1 MKKVLESH
9 EYEEI
14 EFNNPRQA
22 LTDFENNPK
31 KFDVVISDLT
41 MPEMKGKKL
50 IEKIHALRD
59 DIPCILCTGYSKEL
73 TKHSDS
79 VQGWKA
85 ILIKPIDRIDL
96 LITIQQVL
104 HGDPVQA
111 DV

>member
-41 MPEMKGKKL
+41 MPEMKGKN
-50 IEKIHALRD
+50 
-59 DIPCILCTGYSKEL
+59 
-73 TKHSDS
+73 
-79 VQGWKA
+79 
-85 ILIKPIDRIDL
+85 
-96 LITIQQVL
+96 
-104 HGDPVQA
+104 
-111 DV
+111 